1 MTLNQPQLLEIIAT
15 LIAFFGAV
23 TFHEFSHALAAY
35 VLGDETAKQAGRL
48 TLNPLKHIDLI
59 GLICLFLFRIGWA
72 KPVPMN
78 MQNFKHPKLY
88 AVLSAFAGPISN
100 FILALVSL
108 YAFKYIPSLFGNN
121 SFALFFT
128 MLFKVSAQLNVMLG
142 IFNFLPIPPLDG
154 GHLIQA
160 LIPESMQAT
169 YYRFLPVSIIIL
181 LIVIM
186 LPATQNFLVSGMN
199 MVLKFLAML
208 VI

>member
-1 MTLNQPQLLEIIAT
+1 MNINQPQILEIIAT
-15 LIAFFGAV
+15 LFAFFGAV

-35 VLGDETAKQAGRL
+35 LLGDATAKQAGRL
-48 TLNPLKHIDLI
+48 TLNPFKHIDLI
-59 GLICLFLFRIGWA
+59 GLLCLFLFRIGWA

-88 AVLSAFAGPISN
+88 AVFSAFAGPISN
-100 FILALVSL
+100 FILALISL
-108 YAFKYIPSLFGNN
+108 YAFKYIPSLINN
-121 SFALFFT
+121 ASIALFLST
-128 MLFKVSAQLNVMLG
+128 LFKISAQLNVMLG

-160 LIPESMQAT
+160 LIPDSMQAS

-181 LIVIM
+181 LVVIM
-186 LPATQNFLVSGMN
+186 LPATQHFLIVSMN
-199 MVLKFLAML
+199 NALQLLSKL